1 MQFNLKKI
9 LKALLFSSSQA
20 LSIKDIQAVLTKYHK
35 QMEKDAAA
43 DAAEEGAV
51 ATAPA
56 LDPVDAAINPEP
68 DEAGEPVAASEPQG
82 VLSDLM
88 AQVPTLLTASQIRE
102 AMDELA
108 QEFIDSGDVVRLLA
122 GPAGFR
128 LATAAEYAPW
138 VRLLRDAPRPLRL
151 SQAAL
156 ETVSIIAYR
165 QPVTR
170 AEMES
175 VRGVSVDS
183 AINTLL
189 EHELIAVTGRADLP
203 GRPIQ
208 YGTTEKFLE
217 LCGLR
222 SADELPASDVI
233 SSAQLNEW
241 IRQATQP
248 DTQAR
253 LLDDSDMGLSDE
265 QESFVGEPPPA
276 DPLVEAAETEMTDDE
291 TPQEAVEEETQAE

>member
-9 LKALLFSSSQA
+9 LKALLFSSSEA
-20 LSIKDIQAVLTKYHK
+20 LSIKDIQSVLAKYHREV
-35 QMEKDAAA
+35 EKCATAVDA
-43 DAAEEGAV
+43 DAVAEPAEIM
-51 ATAPA
+51 APA
-56 LDPVDAAINPEP
+56 SP
-68 DEAGEPVAASEPQG
+68 EPVAASEGEAVAAVAGADGQG

-88 AQVPTLLTASQIRE
+88 AQVPALLTASQIRE

-108 QEFIDSGDVVRLLA
+108 LEFEQSADVVRLIQ

-138 VRLLRDAPRPLRL
+138 VRLLRDAPKPLRL

-170 AEMES
+170 AEMEA

-208 YGTTEKFLE
+208 YGITEKFLE

-233 SSAQLNEW
+233 SPAQLSEW
-241 IRQATQP
+241 IRQATQT
-248 DTQAR
+248 DTQSR
-253 LLDDSDMGLSDE
+253 LLDDSDMGLAPEEAS
-265 QESFVGEPPPA
+265 QAQASASAAPA
-276 DPLVEAAETEMTDDE
+276 DEA
-291 TPQEAVEEETQAE
+291 EAPAQA

>member
-1 MQFNLKKI
+1 LFQFIKLMQFNLKKI
-9 LKALLFSSSQA
+9 LKALLFSSSEA
-20 LSIKDIQAVLTKYHK
+20 LSIKDIQSVLAKYHREV
-35 QMEKDAAA
+35 EKCATAVDA
-43 DAAEEGAV
+43 DAVAEPAEIM
-51 ATAPA
+51 APA
-56 LDPVDAAINPEP
+56 SP
-68 DEAGEPVAASEPQG
+68 EPVAASEGEAVAAVAGADGQG

-88 AQVPTLLTASQIRE
+88 AQVPALLTASQIRE

-108 QEFIDSGDVVRLLA
+108 LEFEQSADVVRLIQ

-138 VRLLRDAPRPLRL
+138 VRLLRDAPKPLRL

-170 AEMES
+170 AEMEA

-208 YGTTEKFLE
+208 YGITEKFLE

-233 SSAQLNEW
+233 SPAQLSEW
-241 IRQATQP
+241 IRQATQT
-248 DTQAR
+248 DTQSR
-253 LLDDSDMGLSDE
+253 LLDDSDMGLAPEEAS
-265 QESFVGEPPPA
+265 QAQASASAAPA
-276 DPLVEAAETEMTDDE
+276 DEA
-291 TPQEAVEEETQAE
+291 EAPAQA

>member
-170 AEMES
+170 ADVEAI
-175 VRGVSVDS
+175 RGVRCDY
-183 AINTLL
+183 
-189 EHELIAVTGRADLP
+189 AVTQLQKLGLITEVGRRDVV
-203 GRPIQ
+203 GRPALF
-208 YGTTEKFLE
+208 GTTDRFL
-217 LCGLR
+217 
-222 SADELPASDVI
+222 
-233 SSAQLNEW
+233 
-241 IRQATQP
+241 RQFGIHNVEEMP
-248 DTQAR
+248 DYPRYSGDILAE
-253 LLDDSDMGLSDE
+253 D
-265 QESFVGEPPPA
+265 
-276 DPLVEAAETEMTDDE
+276 ETEL
-291 TPQEAVEEETQAE
+291 ASV

>member
-9 LKALLFSSSQA
+9 LKALMFSSSEA
-20 LSIKDIQAVLTKYHK
+20 LSIKDIQSVLAKYHREA
-35 QMEKDAAA
+35 EKDVADVDDTDAPAA
-43 DAAEEGAV
+43 DAQPEQ
-51 ATAPA
+51 
-56 LDPVDAAINPEP
+56 VDAAPPAQQE
-68 DEAGEPVAASEPQG
+68 DGQG

-88 AQVPTLLTASQIRE
+88 AQVPALLTASQIRE
-102 AMDELA
+102 AMDELS
-108 QEFIDSGDVVRLLA
+108 QEFIDADDVVRLIQ

-138 VRLLRDAPRPLRL
+138 VRLLRDAPKPLRL
-151 SQAAL
+151 SQAAI
-156 ETVSIIAYR
+156 ETVAIIAYR

-170 AEMES
+170 AEMEA

-189 EHELIAVTGRADLP
+189 EHELIAVIGRADLP

-222 SADELPASDVI
+222 STDELPASDVI
-233 SSAQLNEW
+233 SPAQLNEW
-241 IRQATQP
+241 IRQATQT
-248 DTQAR
+248 DAQSR
-253 LLDDSDMGLSDE
+253 LLDDADMGLPDE
-265 QESFVGEPPPA
+265 DA
-276 DPLVEAAETEMTDDE
+276 AAAEVAEVELDEAWDSPAASPENEE
-291 TPQEAVEEETQAE
+291 TPEPEEEPASHS